1 MGVFPPSPTTT
12 SSMPALINPTL
23 QPVGCSQIQNMQTNV
38 PNMPSSQPTQ
48 PILSTYSDSTGN
60 YKQQMPQPQLYQQQ
74 HQYQQVQPPSQQVPE
89 YPTHQLANILQS
101 LDIRLGKIET
111 QLSYQNQQLGQQ
123 NSRIHNIESHV
134 EQITVLKQNMS
145 AVQSKVYSL
154 ETDMKHMKSKHTD
167 YDHSIQTY
175 SSLCDSVL
183 KSQSSIND
191 RIDQLNDKIDFLLS
205 SEIEN
210 IKTEHN
216 DLKED
221 FLDTK
226 CRQMGENLIF
236 TGISEAYL
244 RQNEYENCENTLTT
258 FLSEHMNIHDNIKF
272 DRVHRLG
279 RFKRHQ
285 VRPRPIIAKFHDF
298 KTKEMVKRKAPE
310 TLKNTPFGVRE
321 QYPEEYERRR
331 KVLYPKMKAA
341 KSNQQN
347 RVKLVKDTLYIN
359 NEKFICGQNDM
370 PVKVANQDPRS
381 QNMNVR
387 TIPNRRQEQTN
398 SRTYTNRQ
406 QTFSHEQQ
414 PTTQQCY
421 NGYQHSQQCS
431 TREPATNPG
440 RVSSSSSNTISFESR
455 NRFTYLSQNDN
466 GDRYYAGKT
475 KASSPLD
482 SQMNSKKQR
491 DDISE
496 QSFMELTP
504 SPQVSSPVNP
514 NSSLSNEMS
523 NSFTPSQNI
532 NTETSSG
539 LPVENPQVLTGAQ
552 NHESH
557 ERHVEAV
564 N

>member
-1 MGVFPPSPTTT
+1 
-12 SSMPALINPTL
+12 
-23 QPVGCSQIQNMQTNV
+23 MQ
-38 PNMPSSQPTQ
+38 
-48 PILSTYSDSTGN
+48 D
-60 YKQQMPQPQLYQQQ
+60 
-74 HQYQQVQPPSQQVPE
+74 
-89 YPTHQLANILQS
+89 
-101 LDIRLGKIET
+101 
-111 QLSYQNQQLGQQ
+111 
-123 NSRIHNIESHV
+123 
-134 EQITVLKQNMS
+134 
-145 AVQSKVYSL
+145 
-154 ETDMKHMKSKHTD
+154 
-167 YDHSIQTY
+167 
-175 SSLCDSVL
+175 
-183 KSQSSIND
+183 
-191 RIDQLNDKIDFLLS
+191 
-205 SEIEN
+205 
-210 IKTEHN
+210 
-216 DLKED
+216 
-221 FLDTK
+221 
-226 CRQMGENLIF
+226 
-236 TGISEAYL
+236 
-244 RQNEYENCENTLTT
+244 
-258 FLSEHMNIHDNIKF
+258 
-272 DRVHRLG
+272 
-279 RFKRHQ
+279 
-285 VRPRPIIAKFHDF
+285 
-298 KTKEMVKRKAPE
+298 
-310 TLKNTPFGVRE
+310 
-321 QYPEEYERRR
+321 
-331 KVLYPKMKAA
+331 
-341 KSNQQN
+341 
-347 RVKLVKDTLYIN
+347 
-359 NEKFICGQNDM
+359 
-370 PVKVANQDPRS
+370 
-381 QNMNVR
+381 
-387 TIPNRRQEQTN
+387 RRQEQTN

-504 SPQVSSPVNP
+504 SPEISSPVNP

>member
-1 MGVFPPSPTTT
+1 M
-12 SSMPALINPTL
+12 
-23 QPVGCSQIQNMQTNV
+23 
-38 PNMPSSQPTQ
+38 
-48 PILSTYSDSTGN
+48 
-60 YKQQMPQPQLYQQQ
+60 
-74 HQYQQVQPPSQQVPE
+74 
-89 YPTHQLANILQS
+89 
-101 LDIRLGKIET
+101 
-111 QLSYQNQQLGQQ
+111 
-123 NSRIHNIESHV
+123 
-134 EQITVLKQNMS
+134 
-145 AVQSKVYSL
+145 
-154 ETDMKHMKSKHTD
+154 
-167 YDHSIQTY
+167 
-175 SSLCDSVL
+175 
-183 KSQSSIND
+183 
-191 RIDQLNDKIDFLLS
+191 
-205 SEIEN
+205 
-210 IKTEHN
+210 
-216 DLKED
+216 
-221 FLDTK
+221 
-226 CRQMGENLIF
+226 
-236 TGISEAYL
+236 
-244 RQNEYENCENTLTT
+244 
-258 FLSEHMNIHDNIKF
+258 
-272 DRVHRLG
+272 
-279 RFKRHQ
+279 
-285 VRPRPIIAKFHDF
+285 
-298 KTKEMVKRKAPE
+298 
-310 TLKNTPFGVRE
+310 
-321 QYPEEYERRR
+321 
-331 KVLYPKMKAA
+331 
-341 KSNQQN
+341 
-347 RVKLVKDTLYIN
+347 KDTLYIN
-359 NEKFICGQNDM
+359 NEKFICGQNEM

-431 TREPATNPG
+431 TREPATNAG

-504 SPQVSSPVNP
+504 SPQISSPVNP

-532 NTETSSG
+532 NTETSPG